1 MGVET
6 GKGEDREQVNG
17 SAHIF
22 FMGQGVAMA
31 NDSLPLLE
39 IKMWIRKRNL

>member
-1 MGVET
+1 MT
-6 GKGEDREQVNG
+6 LKIGKGEDREQVNG
-17 SAHIF
+17 SAHVF

>member
-31 NDSLPLLE
+31 NDSLLLLE